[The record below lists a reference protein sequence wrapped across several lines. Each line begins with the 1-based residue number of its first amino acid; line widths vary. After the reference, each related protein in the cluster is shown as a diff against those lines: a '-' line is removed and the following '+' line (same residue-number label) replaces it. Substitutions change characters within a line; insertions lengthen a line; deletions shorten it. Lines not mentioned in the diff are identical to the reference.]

1 MLSEIK
7 TRKVV
12 WVNAESPTKEEIAQ
26 LQKKYGLH
34 ILVAE
39 ELSQPTIRPKAD
51 FYENLVYL
59 ILHFPVYNIKKR
71 TSVSKEIDFVL
82 GKNFIITARLY
93 VESSSC

>member
-7 TRKVV
+7 TKKVS
-12 WVNAESPTKEEIAQ
+12 WINAESPTKEEIAE

-39 ELSQPTIRPKAD
+39 ELLQPTIRPKAD

-59 ILHFPVYNIKKR
+59 ILHFPVYNI
-71 TSVSKEIDFVL
+71 TSRHAL
-82 GKNFIITARLY
+82 RRLAKY
-93 VESSSC
+93 RQAWYNISNAFPYAYD